1 MENANEAAPD
11 EPSGAAN
18 EEAVELGEAAHSTE
32 EDEMEHDRTEAAETV
47 AIDAETAAID
57 TEEEAHE
64 AAETEAIDAEVEEN
78 EEESGE
84 ESGEDADTPDERTT
98 GAADDEL
105 SAGPLTEPDR
115 AHQPPS
121 SSPAADEVR
130 SSRRGGPIRGAV
142 SYREA
147 RPYGRRRRP

>member
-32 EDEMEHDRTEAAETV
+32 EDEMEHDCTEAAETA

-64 AAETEAIDAEVEEN
+64 AAETEAINAEVE
-78 EEESGE
+78 G
-84 ESGEDADTPDERTT
+84 T
-98 GAADDEL
+98 
-105 SAGPLTEPDR
+105 
-115 AHQPPS
+115 
-121 SSPAADEVR
+121 
-130 SSRRGGPIRGAV
+130 
-142 SYREA
+142 
-147 RPYGRRRRP
+147 RRRAVRRAAKTPTPPTSAPPVRQTTS